1 MVVMTPRE
9 TWTDERL
16 DDFKENVNQRFDL
29 VDKRFD
35 QVERRMAEGFS
46 HMDNDIRELRR
57 TMNQGFFFL
66 GGAMLTGFLTLAG
79 LIVF

>member
-9 TWTDERL
+9 TWTDARL
-16 DDFKENVNQRFDL
+16 DEFGKRVDERFNHIDKRFDV

-35 QVERRMAEGFS
+35 RVET
-46 HMDNDIRELRR
+46 DIRELRQ
-57 TMNQGFFFL
+57 TMVQGFL
-66 GGAMLTGFLTLAG
+66 VLVGIMLTGFLTLAG